1 MVFRDRYNLSY
12 YYQLFDVYGNLIRES
27 YFSNLD
33 YDDFNNGT
41 TLVTG
46 HLSNLSYYTNY
57 SIRIRGYNQQY
68 LTEGNYSTNLPFK
81 TGPYYP
87 PLTHTP
93 IVEYPYIYLN
103 ETSNINGP
111 IELYILQIF
120 CSTHNTSTF
129 LFDMNYRNNEYAIY
143 NNIYWIDGFVSKFD
157 IRNYTTG
164 GDICNSRLTSF
175 TTPNFQSISNYSEL
189 IRIPTQSPSPNPN

>member
-1 MVFRDRYNLSY
+1 MYYRNDRYYNYSISYSNSVGRLHGEPFNYFMEDRVPKNITNLNVIDNFNYDYVDLNWFSGDRYNLSY

-111 IELYILQIF
+111 IELYI
-120 CSTHNTSTF
+120 
-129 LFDMNYRNNEYAIY
+129 
-143 NNIYWIDGFVSKFD
+143 
-157 IRNYTTG
+157 
-164 GDICNSRLTSF
+164 
-175 TTPNFQSISNYSEL
+175 
-189 IRIPTQSPSPNPN
+189 